1 MAMVM
6 AILRRIV
13 DWLWLS
19 SRARQLRV
27 SASRLTGR
35 AADLALRARITETIA
50 RQASNPSEPYP
61 EGKPDAV
68 VCELF
73 RQSIHWSLEAHRE
86 LESRAER
93 EPAPVSTH
101 AEDVERFAR
110 EVVTR
115 SFEDFAELGEREQA
129 ELVEKLGECSRALLE
144 QLPSKQLDSRRLW
157 FTRVFRVGMVG
168 LIAGLLLKTCSG
180 GFEDWRDL
188 ARGRPWTASSQFPGN
203 AGCKSPEQ
211 DCQENTGFFFH
222 TAHQD
227 SPSIEFDLG
236 ETKKISSVI
245 VQNRVDC
252 CADRALPLVVEVS
265 EDHQEW
271 REVIRRTTEFETW
284 RAVFETTR
292 ARWVRLRV
300 PRGTFLHLARVRI
313 LP

>member
-1 MAMVM
+1 MAMAM
-6 AILRRIV
+6 AILRRIL

-19 SRARQLRV
+19 SRARQLRA

-35 AADLALRARITETIA
+35 AAVLALRARMTDTIA
-50 RQASNPSEPYP
+50 RQASNPPEPYP

-73 RQSIHWSLEAHRE
+73 RQSIHWSLEARRE

-93 EPAPVSTH
+93 ESAPVATH
-101 AEDVERFAR
+101 ADDIERFAR
-110 EVVTR
+110 EVVAR
-115 SFEDFAELGEREQA
+115 SFEDFSELGEGEQA
-129 ELVEKLGECSRALLE
+129 ELVGKLGECSRALLE
-144 QLPSKQLDSRRLW
+144 PLPSKQLESRRLW
-157 FTRVFRVGMVG
+157 FTRVFRVGLVC

-180 GFEDWRDL
+180 GLEDWRDL
-188 ARGRPWTASSQFPGN
+188 ARGRPWTASSQFPGT

-245 VQNRVDC
+245 VQNRFDC
-252 CADRALPLVVEVS
+252 CADRAIPLVIEVS
-265 EDHQEW
+265 ENHADW
-271 REVIRRTTEFETW
+271 REVKRRTTEFETW
-284 RAVFETTR
+284 RAQFTPTR

-300 PRGTFLHLARVRI
+300 ARGTILHLARVRI